1 MARKKKSDKSIHSKL
16 KTGGVNRKKTTRG
29 QPIGTQTATDETAGK
44 NLVKGQSIHPQLIKD
59 AVKNARG
66 FKEKQNTRPIRTQ
79 LKKNDEVPK
88 DGFDS
93 QPIRPQ
99 IKKDVLGRTQIQQS
113 QSLDSQLVKNA
124 VTFSRNPTQIQQSQS
139 LQPQLLK
146 DAVKDARNAGQLFE
160 SQPIRPQLVNDGNQ
174 TILDSAITD
183 VEAAINQTVS
193 GQKMQLCGRIH
204 IPKKG
209 WFLRISAILIF
220 SGLLGT
226 MLYSGIRTLDFLVIA
241 ISIVLLD
248 VIVTLAVGWLFY
260 KNPAQ
265 GIAGNALVS
274 VIIPVYNQANMIE
287 LVIHAIANS
296 TYKNIEMMA
305 INDGS
310 SDDSGNILDRLN
322 KKYSNLQVFHQT
334 NKGKTRANYLGASH
348 SKGEF
353 LLFID
358 SDSVVDKH
366 AITEMMRAFNQD
378 SKLGAI
384 VGHVKP
390 WNVQKSLLA
399 RLQDAWYDYEFNIS
413 KTTQSVLGGVMV
425 CCGCFGG
432 YRREAIEKYFPL
444 MNGVKTLGKNYDY
457 KKYYKKNIW
466 GSKFL
471 SQIPLKILEWASQFD
486 DAEDAIMT
494 AHAMVDWRT
503 KYVSSAI
510 VFSEVPDNF
519 KGLLKQQIRWR
530 KGALRAMIFM
540 MTFLYRKNILLAFN
554 NFGTAASLILTPV
567 ILYTAL
573 YYAPFVLGAY
583 WITAFFVVGFIAVG
597 VVHGLDYKLRD
608 PTSINWKYRPL
619 MAIIVAFVYPFLTA
633 PALWTFR
640 KSTWLTR

>member
-1 MARKKKSDKSIHSKL
+1 MVSRKKSKNKPIRSQLKVDASARKNSRKGKSV
-16 KTGGVNRKKTTRG
+16 KT
-29 QPIGTQTATDETAGK
+29 QLSTDETIQK
-44 NLVKGQSIHPQLIKD
+44 NLVKGKSIKPQLIKE
-59 AVKNARG
+59 AVNDVRG
-66 FKEKQNTRPIRTQ
+66 REIPQSKPIRSQ
-79 LKKNDEVPK
+79 MKGEEIPK
-88 DGFDS
+88 D
-93 QPIRPQ
+93 RYE
-99 IKKDVLGRTQIQQS
+99 
-113 QSLDSQLVKNA
+113 N
-124 VTFSRNPTQIQQSQS
+124 
-139 LQPQLLK
+139 
-146 DAVKDARNAGQLFE
+146 
-160 SQPIRPQLVNDGNQ
+160 QPIRPQLKKDVMGRKQIQQNQ
-174 TILDSAITD
+174 LLDPQLVKDAVKTAKNSKQIQQNQLLQPQLLEDPVEGGKTTSQLFENQPIKPQLVQSSSQAILDSSSLDA
-183 VEAAINQTVS
+183 EAAINSTVS

-209 WFLRISAILIF
+209 WFLRITAILIF
-220 SGLLGT
+220 TGLLVT

-241 ISIVLLD
+241 ISVVLLD
-248 VIVTLAVGWLFY
+248 IIVTLAVGWFFY

-274 VIIPVYNQANMIE
+274 VIIPVYNQVNMIE
-287 LVIHAIANS
+287 IVIHAIANS

-305 INDGS
+305 VNDGS
-310 SDDSGNILDRLN
+310 SDGSGEILDRLD
-322 KKYSNLQVFHQT
+322 KKYSNLRVFHQK
-334 NKGKTRANYLGASH
+334 NKGKTRANYLGASN
-348 SKGEF
+348 SKGDF

-366 AITEMMRAFNQD
+366 AITEMMRAFNKD

-390 WNVQKSLLA
+390 WNVQTSLLA

-444 MNGVKTLGKNYDY
+444 MNGIKSKGKDLDY

-466 GSKFL
+466 GSRLL
-471 SQIPLKILEWASQFD
+471 SKIPLKILEWASQFD

-540 MTFLYRKNILLAFN
+540 MTFLYKKNILLAFN
-554 NFGTAASLILTPV
+554 NFGTAAALVLTPV

-573 YYAPFVLGAY
+573 YHAPFVLGAY
-583 WITAFFVVGFIAVG
+583 WITAFFVLGFLAVG
-597 VVHGLDYKLRD
+597 LVHGIDYKLRD

>member
-1 MARKKKSDKSIHSKL
+1 MTRKKKPDKPNRSQL
-16 KTGGVNRKKTTRG
+16 KTKKITRK
-29 QPIGTQTATDETAGK
+29 
-44 NLVKGQSIHPQLIKD
+44 NSVKSNSLHPQLIKD
-59 AVKNARG
+59 AVKDVRDL
-66 FKEKQNTRPIRTQ
+66 KETPN
-79 LKKNDEVPK
+79 N
-88 DGFDS
+88 
-93 QPIRPQ
+93 QPIRLHL
-99 IKKDVLGRTQIQQS
+99 KKDNES
-113 QSLDSQLVKNA
+113 SN
-124 VTFSRNPTQIQQSQS
+124 N
-139 LQPQLLK
+139 
-146 DAVKDARNAGQLFE
+146 LFDN
-160 SQPIRPQLVNDGNQ
+160 QPIRPQLKTDAIGRKQIQHTKLINPQLIKDAVKSARTPTKIQQSQILPPQLLQEPEKDGKTSRQ
-174 TILDSAITD
+174 LFDSQPIKPRLVQESSQKILDSPSQKAEVAISS
-183 VEAAINQTVS
+183 IVS

-209 WFLRISAILIF
+209 WLLRITAILIF
-220 SGLLGT
+220 SGLLIT
-226 MLYSGIRTLDFLVIA
+226 MLYTGIRTLDYLVIA

-248 VIVTLAVGWLFY
+248 VIVTLAVGWFFY

-274 VIIPVYNQANMIE
+274 VIIPVYNQVNMIE
-287 LVIHAIANS
+287 IVIHAIANS

-305 INDGS
+305 VNDGS
-310 SDDSGNILDRLN
+310 TDGSGEILDRLD
-322 KKYSNLQVFHQT
+322 KKYSNLRVFHQK
-334 NKGKTRANYLGASH
+334 NKGKTRANYLGASNA
-348 SKGEF
+348 KGDF

-366 AITEMMRAFNQD
+366 AITEMMRAFNKD

-384 VGHVKP
+384 VGHIKP
-390 WNVQKSLLA
+390 WNIKTSYLA

-432 YRREAIEKYFPL
+432 YRREAIEKYLPL
-444 MNGVKTLGKNYDY
+444 MNGIKTVGKNYDY

-471 SQIPLKILEWASQFD
+471 SKIPLKILEWASQFD

-510 VFSEVPDNF
+510 IFSEVPDTF

-530 KGALRAMIFM
+530 KGAIRAMVFM

-554 NFGTAASLILTPV
+554 NFGTAASFILTPI

-573 YYAPFVLGAY
+573 YHAPFVLGAY
-583 WITAFFVVGFIAVG
+583 WITAFFIAGFLAVG
-597 VVHGLDYKLRD
+597 VVHGIDYKLRD
-608 PTSINWKYRPL
+608 PTSVNWKLRPI

-640 KSTWLTR
+640 KSSWLTR

>member
-1 MARKKKSDKSIHSKL
+1 ESTNNFMDNQPIRPQL
-16 KTGGVNRKKTTRG
+16 KTDAIGRKQIQHTKL
-29 QPIGTQTATDETAGK
+29 I
-44 NLVKGQSIHPQLIKD
+44 NPQLIKD
-59 AVKNARG
+59 AVKSARTPT
-66 FKEKQNTRPIRTQ
+66 KIQQSQILPPQ
-79 LKKNDEVPK
+79 LLQEPEK
-88 DGFDS
+88 DGKTSRQLFDS
-93 QPIRPQ
+93 QPIKPRLVQ
-99 IKKDVLGRTQIQQS
+99 ESS
-113 QSLDSQLVKNA
+113 QK
-124 VTFSRNPTQIQQSQS
+124 
-139 LQPQLLK
+139 
-146 DAVKDARNAGQLFE
+146 
-160 SQPIRPQLVNDGNQ
+160 
-174 TILDSAITD
+174 ILDSPSQKAEVAISS
-183 VEAAINQTVS
+183 IVS

-209 WFLRISAILIF
+209 WLLRITAILVF
-220 SGLLGT
+220 SGLLIT
-226 MLYSGIRTLDFLVIA
+226 MLYTGIRTLDYLVIA

-248 VIVTLAVGWLFY
+248 VIVTLAVGWFFY

-274 VIIPVYNQANMIE
+274 VIIPVYNQVNMIE
-287 LVIHAIANS
+287 IVIHAIANS

-305 INDGS
+305 VNDGS
-310 SDDSGNILDRLN
+310 TDGSGEILDRLD
-322 KKYSNLQVFHQT
+322 KKYSNLRVFHQK
-334 NKGKTRANYLGASH
+334 NKGKTRANYLGASNA
-348 SKGEF
+348 KGDF

-366 AITEMMRAFNQD
+366 AITEMMRAFNKD

-384 VGHVKP
+384 VGHIKP
-390 WNVQKSLLA
+390 WNIKTSYLA

-432 YRREAIEKYFPL
+432 YRREAIEKYLPL
-444 MNGVKTLGKNYDY
+444 MNGIKTVGKNYDY

-471 SQIPLKILEWASQFD
+471 SKIPLKILEWASQFD

-510 VFSEVPDNF
+510 IFSEVPDTF

-530 KGALRAMIFM
+530 KGAIRAMVFM

-554 NFGTAASLILTPV
+554 NFGTAASFILTPI

-573 YYAPFVLGAY
+573 YHAPFVLGAY
-583 WITAFFVVGFIAVG
+583 WITAFFIAGFLAVG
-597 VVHGLDYKLRD
+597 VVHGIDYKLRD
-608 PTSINWKYRPL
+608 PTSVNWKLRPI

-640 KSTWLTR
+640 KSSWLTR

>member
-1 MARKKKSDKSIHSKL
+1 VKVARAK
-16 KTGGVNRKKTTRG
+16 
-29 QPIGTQTATDETAGK
+29 
-44 NLVKGQSIHPQLIKD
+44 
-59 AVKNARG
+59 
-66 FKEKQNTRPIRTQ
+66 KEKPQTKPIR
-79 LKKNDEVPK
+79 
-88 DGFDS
+88 S
-93 QPIRPQ
+93 Q
-99 IKKDVLGRTQIQQS
+99 KKDDKDLII
-113 QSLDSQLVKNA
+113 SLN
-124 VTFSRNPTQIQQSQS
+124 
-139 LQPQLLK
+139 
-146 DAVKDARNAGQLFE
+146 
-160 SQPIRPQLVNDGNQ
+160 SQPIRPQLKRDGIGRKQIQTQSLNPQLVKDAVKSARKQQIQQKQVLQPQILEEPEAKVKSSGQQFKSQPIKSPLIQQSSQ
-174 TILDSAITD
+174 TIFDSDIQDSESILSA
-183 VEAAINQTVS
+183 NVS

-204 IPKKG
+204 IPKIG
-209 WFLRISAILIF
+209 WSLRVLAILAF
-220 SGLLGT
+220 SGILVA
-226 MLYSGIRTLDFLVIA
+226 MLYSGITTLDFLVIA
-241 ISIVLLD
+241 ISIVLMD
-248 VIVTLAVGWLFY
+248 IIVTLAVGWLFY

-274 VIIPVYNQANMIE
+274 VIIPVYNQANMIA
-287 LVIHAIANS
+287 LVINSIANS
-296 TYKNIEMMA
+296 TYKNIEIMA
-305 INDGS
+305 VNDGS
-310 SDDSGNILDRLN
+310 SDGSGEILDRLS
-322 KKYSNLQVFHQT
+322 KKYSNLRVFHQK
-334 NKGKTRANYLGASH
+334 NKGKTKANYLGASN

-358 SDSVVDKH
+358 SDSVIDKH
-366 AITEMMRAFNQD
+366 AITEMMRAFNRD

-444 MNGVKTLGKNYDY
+444 MNGIKTTDNNYNY

-471 SQIPLKILEWASQFD
+471 SKTPLKILEWASQFD

-494 AHAMVDWRT
+494 AHAMIDWRT

-510 VFSEVPDNF
+510 VFSEVPDTF

-540 MTFLYRKNILLAFN
+540 LTFLYRKNILLAFN
-554 NFGTAASLILTPV
+554 NFGTAASLILTPI

-583 WITAFFVVGFIAVG
+583 WITAFFVAGFMAVG
-597 VVHGLDYKLRD
+597 LVHGIDYKLRD
-608 PTSINWKYRPL
+608 PTSINWKYRPI
-619 MAIIVAFVYPFLTA
+619 MAVIVAFVYPFLTA

-640 KSTWLTR
+640 KSSWLTR

>member
-1 MARKKKSDKSIHSKL
+1 MARRKKLDKPIRSKL
-16 KTGGVNRKKTTRG
+16 KTDGMTKKNPPKGRLVGAQLETDD
-29 QPIGTQTATDETAGK
+29 TASK
-44 NLVKGQSIHPQLIKD
+44 NLVKGQSIRPQLVKD
-59 AVKNARG
+59 AVKDARG
-66 FKEKQNTRPIRTQ
+66 FKEKQNTHPIRSQSKKTDETQ
-79 LKKNDEVPK
+79 KEIF
-88 DGFDS
+88 GS

-99 IKKDVLGRTQIQQS
+99 IDRDVLGRKQIKQNS
-113 QSLDSQLVKNA
+113 SLDPQILKDA
-124 VTFSRNPTQIQQSQS
+124 VTFARNPTQIQQSQS
-139 LQPQLLK
+139 LEPQLLK
-146 DAVKDARNAGQLFE
+146 EAVKDARSTGQLFE
-160 SQPIRPQLVNDGNQ
+160 SQPIHPRLVKDGNQ
-174 TILDSAITD
+174 IILDSATT
-183 VEAAINQTVS
+183 EAEIAIKQVVS

-209 WFLRISAILIF
+209 WFLRITSILVF
-220 SGLLGT
+220 TVLLVT
-226 MLYSGIRTLDFLVIA
+226 MLYSGIRTLDFLVMA

-248 VIVTLAVGWLFY
+248 VIVTLAVGWFFY

-287 LVIHAIANS
+287 VVIHAIANS

-305 INDGS
+305 VNDGS
-310 SDDSGNILDRLN
+310 TDGSGEILDRME
-322 KKYSNLQVFHQT
+322 KKYSKLRVFHQT
-334 NKGKTRANYLGASH
+334 NKGKTRANYLGSSH

-358 SDSVVDKH
+358 SDSVVDPH
-366 AITEMMRAFNQD
+366 AITEMMRAFNRD

-444 MNGVKTLGKNYDY
+444 MNGIKTKGKDLDY

-466 GSKFL
+466 GSKLL
-471 SQIPLKILEWASQFD
+471 SKIPLRILEWASQFD

-494 AHAMVDWRT
+494 AHALVDWKT

-510 VFSEVPDNF
+510 VFSEVPETF

-530 KGALRAMIFM
+530 KGALRAMFFM
-540 MTFLYRKNILLAFN
+540 MTFLYKKNILLAFN
-554 NFGTAASLILTPV
+554 NFGTAAALVLTPI

-573 YYAPFVLGAY
+573 YHAPFVLGAY
-583 WITAFFVVGFIAVG
+583 WITGFFVAGFLAVG
-597 VVHGLDYKLRD
+597 LVHGIDYKLRD
-608 PTSINWKYRPL
+608 PTSVNWKYRPL

-640 KSTWLTR
+640 KSSWLTR